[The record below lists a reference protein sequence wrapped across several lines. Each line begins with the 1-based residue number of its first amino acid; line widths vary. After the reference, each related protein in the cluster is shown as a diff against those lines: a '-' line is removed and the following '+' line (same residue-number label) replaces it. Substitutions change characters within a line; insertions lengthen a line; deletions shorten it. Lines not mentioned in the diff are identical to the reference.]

1 MAMTFKGGDMKFK
14 IIWDKKDQPTL
25 EEAQEFV
32 GGWVETVRLKNGDT
46 LLIDEEGKLKGKE
59 VNKTATSHFVASYGM
74 TDVIAG
80 DAMLIAKS
88 ANTKWR

>member
-1 MAMTFKGGDMKFK
+1 MTFKGGDMKFK

>member
-59 VNKTATSHFVASYGM
+59 VNKTATVHFVASYGM

>member
-88 ANTKWR
+88 ANKKWR

>member
-59 VNKTATSHFVASYGM
+59 VNKTATSHFVTSYGM

>member
-1 MAMTFKGGDMKFK
+1 MKFK
-14 IIWDKKDQPTL
+14 IIWNKKDQPSL

-32 GGWVETVRLKNGDT
+32 GGWVECVRLSNGDT

-59 VNKTATSHFVASYGM
+59 VNQTATMHFVASYGM

-80 DAMLIAKS
+80 DAMLIAKG
-88 ANTKWR
+88 ANTKWK

>member
-1 MAMTFKGGDMKFK
+1 MVKARAMKFK